1 MEYTVY
7 PAMKLC
13 RLLVCLAVLCSGAL
27 CQEPT
32 AASLEASL
40 RDLSI
45 DPNEIYHVRD
55 LRFAR
60 GDFTI
65 YLNDGLLAFTK
76 PVGGQVIGAVFTT
89 AGTEA
94 GDAEI
99 IVTPPTRGERASLAY
114 FTKTPNL
121 DEHFSQAVFVFS
133 DQMRAEALHQ
143 MEQNEAKKASVDAVA
158 FSAQWNQTL
167 EVVAGDVEVPLL
179 GSMLNH
185 DPPAKAV
192 FYAVMGG
199 KTLGA
204 FEISYNPHQTES
216 SAVGRSGEGAGASF
230 QVWTSFTPR
239 KSPSPL
245 PQPFSTPA
253 YRIEADISPSLKVS
267 ATTSFSTTSHDP
279 NLRAIELELS
289 GLMNVTSATINGAPV
304 EVVQS
309 QSSRDV
315 DDFNVSR
322 LLLVAPQPF
331 PVATPLQ
338 VEIHHEGSVIRD
350 AGEGIYFVEA
360 RNIWFP
366 HLPLDSA
373 KFDLTFRCPSQL
385 RVISSGKLASETVD
399 GGVRVI
405 HRVLDSPA
413 QFVGFNV
420 GDFEGV
426 ARDQPPFHVEF
437 YANRTIA
444 DRILRS
450 GVPPS
455 GANSGQVNIASASG
469 HESLPAG
476 MPVELEAMAGRAA
489 EILGEF
495 ASEWGPAPTNNIA
508 VTPIPGNFGQGFP
521 GLIYLSIY
529 SYLPVSLRPSYI
541 RDSILN
547 VFYSEI
553 LLPHEIAH
561 QWWGNLVLADDYRSN
576 WLVEALA
583 NYAALEFFEK
593 ERGGAAL
600 EELLKFYLKE
610 LSSTGK
616 SGKPIESDG
625 PLNIG
630 LRLRASDANAWRV
643 ITYDKGTWVIR
654 MLALRMGRQRFA
666 EFLRALARDAA
677 GKGLSNEAFRRE
689 AMRFLPEGDPDPGL
703 EYFFDAWVYGTGI
716 PRLSLQHV
724 RANQYVLRQSGVDRE
739 FSVDV
744 PMQVKAAGAADK
756 VLWVRSS
763 AEGTPFTAPGPP
775 SSEVLLPLLSDF
787 LYTPD

>member
-1 MEYTVY
+1 MAPV
-7 PAMKLC
+7 ACALC
-13 RLLVCLAVLCSGAL
+13 RLLVWCAILCGHAL
-27 CQEPT
+27 CQEPA
-32 AASLEASL
+32 AASLVTSIRNLE
-40 RDLSI
+40 I

-55 LRFAR
+55 LRFSR

-65 YLNDGLLAFTK
+65 YLNDGVLAFGK
-76 PVGGQVIGAVFTT
+76 PAGSQIICAVFTT
-89 AGTEA
+89 AGTEV

-121 DEHFSQAVFVFS
+121 DEHFSQAVFVFT
-133 DQMRAEALHQ
+133 DQMRAEALRQ
-143 MEQNEAKKASVDAVA
+143 MEQNEIKKAGVDAGA
-158 FSAQWNQTL
+158 FSAQWKQTV
-167 EVVAGDVEVPLL
+167 EAVATDVEVPLV

-185 DPPAKAV
+185 DPPDEAV
-192 FYAVMGG
+192 FYAVIGG
-199 KTLGA
+199 KTLGP
-204 FEISYNPHQTES
+204 FEISYNPHQVES
-216 SAVGRSGEGAGASF
+216 SAVGRAGEGAGTSF
-230 QVWTSFTPR
+230 QVWTSFAPR

-245 PQPFSTPA
+245 PQPFHTGA
-253 YRIEADISPSLKVS
+253 YRIEADISPDLKVS
-267 ATTSFSTTSHDP
+267 ATTAFSTISNHP
-279 NLRAIELELS
+279 NLRAMELELS

-315 DDFNVSR
+315 DDFNISK
-322 LLLVAPQPF
+322 LLLVASQPF
-331 PVATPLQ
+331 PAGAKLE
-338 VEIHHEGSVIRD
+338 VELHDEGAVIRD

-385 RVISSGKLASETVD
+385 RVISSGKLKGESVD
-399 GGVRVI
+399 GGIRVI

-420 GDFEGV
+420 GDFTGMV
-426 ARDQPPFHVEF
+426 RDQPPFHIEL

-444 DRILRS
+444 ERILKS
-450 GVPPS
+450 GVPSS
-455 GANSGQVNIASASG
+455 GSNSEQMNISSASG
-469 HESLPAG
+469 NESLPAG
-476 MPVELEAMAGRAA
+476 MPLELAGMAGRTADILSNFAA
-489 EILGEF
+489 Q
-495 ASEWGPAPTNNIA
+495 WGPAPTNNIA
-508 VTPIPGNFGQGFP
+508 VTPIPGTFGQGFP

-561 QWWGNLVLADDYRSN
+561 QWWGNLVLAADYRSN
-576 WLVEALA
+576 WLMEALA
-583 NYAALEFFEK
+583 NYAALEAFEK
-593 ERGGAAL
+593 QRGRAAL
-600 EELLKFYLKE
+600 EELLKFYFKE
-610 LSSTGK
+610 LGSTGK
-616 SGKPIESDG
+616 DGKSIESEG

-630 LRLRASDANAWRV
+630 LRLRASDSNAWRV
-643 ITYDKGTWVIR
+643 ITYDKGSWVIR
-654 MLALRMGRQRFA
+654 MLALRMGPQRFSD
-666 EFLRALARDAA
+666 FLRTLARDGA

-716 PRLSLQHV
+716 PHLSLQHV
-724 RANQYVLRQSGVDRE
+724 KANQYVLRQSGVDRE
-739 FSVDV
+739 FTVDV
-744 PMQVKAAGAADK
+744 PVQVKANGAADK
-756 VLWVRSS
+756 ILWVRSS
-763 AEGTPFTAPGPP
+763 AEGTPFTVPNAG
-775 SSEVLLPLLSDF
+775 SAEVSLPLSSDF
-787 LYTPD
+787 LYSPD